1 MTYTE
6 PLLALTVIVSF
17 MGLLLLPHRR
27 GRRLLWMGLIS
38 LFLVSWAP
46 ADWLF
51 AQVLEWPYRAVR
63 RPDGPAQAIVILSSH
78 VEPSSSATPFAMP
91 DDLTFARC
99 RYGAWLYR
107 QWRPLPV
114 FVSGGG
120 SNNDG
125 SYARAMAQLVE
136 AEGIPKAEIV
146 LEEKSRNTHE
156 NAVFTARLLRERG
169 FHTIVLVTEADS
181 MLRAEKC
188 FHKEGMTVVPAP
200 FRHRTL
206 GYDFAD
212 LLPSWQAVRR
222 NERTLHELGGLAWY
236 KLRGWI

>member
-6 PLLALTVIVSF
+6 PLLAVILTVSF
-17 MGLLLLPHRR
+17 AGLFLLPHRR
-27 GRRLLWMGLIS
+27 GRRLLWTGLIA

-51 AQVLEWPYRAVR
+51 AQLLEWPYRTIE
-63 RPDGPAQAIVILSSH
+63 RPDGPAQAIVILSSY
-78 VEPSSSATPFAMP
+78 VEPSSSTMPLVMP
-91 DDLTFARC
+91 DEMTFARC

-107 QWRPLPV
+107 HWRPLPT

-120 SNNDG
+120 ASKDG
-125 SYARAMAQLVE
+125 SYASAMAQLIE

-156 NAVFTARLLRERG
+156 NAAFTSQLLRERG
-169 FHTIVLVTEADS
+169 FHTIVLVVEADS
-181 MLRAEKC
+181 MLRAERC
-188 FHKEGMTVVPAP
+188 FRREGVTVIPAP
-200 FRHRTL
+200 FRRRTL
-206 GYDFAD
+206 GHSFAD
-212 LLPSWQAVRR
+212 LLPSWHAVRR